1 MLEKVSQNFC
11 IVAERAHYGVTTKSD
26 RGEARRVGGWGEEEE
41 VEEEEEEEEE
51 EEGGILKGELS
62 TQSAKGEGQ
71 WSVIC

>member
-41 VEEEEEEEEE
+41 EEE
-51 EEGGILKGELS
+51 
-62 TQSAKGEGQ
+62 
-71 WSVIC
+71 

>member
-41 VEEEEEEEEE
+41 EEVEEEEVEEEDEE
-51 EEGGILKGELS
+51 VGHPERGIKH
-62 TQSAKGEGQ
+62 
-71 WSVIC
+71 SVCK

>member
-41 VEEEEEEEEE
+41 EEEE
-51 EEGGILKGELS
+51 EEGHPERGIKHSVCKWGRP
-62 TQSAKGEGQ
+62 G
-71 WSVIC
+71 WPVIC